1 MKKILLLVF
10 VVAMI
15 GDAAAQ
21 SYNTE
26 LTYLSQYVQRM
37 YNNASFQGARV
48 VSDIDKCYLISVVAE
63 LAAGNDYA
71 IQRKAEVKAMRF
83 ANEFLNGTQISS
95 STILHTEQTSDGY
108 TREEIEDFIESRS
121 MGYVQQM
128 QVISTFSD
136 EQGKKVFVF
145 CKELPMPKRTNVEE
159 EQSEEGKR
167 ESQSEK
173 KKHYKK

>member
-108 TREEIEDFIESRS
+108 TCEEIEDFIESRS

-128 QVISTFSD
+128 QIISTFID

-145 CKELPMPKRTNVEE
+145 CKELPMPERVKQEKELPEE
-159 EQSEEGKR
+159 EDSKAQS
-167 ESQSEK
+167 K
-173 KKHYKK
+173 KKQRKK

>member
-128 QVISTFSD
+128 QIISTFID

-145 CKELPMPKRTNVEE
+145 CKELPMPERVKQEKELPEE
-159 EQSEEGKR
+159 EDSKAQS
-167 ESQSEK
+167 K
-173 KKHYKK
+173 KKQRKK

>member
-1 MKKILLLVF
+1 MKRILLLVIM
-10 VVAMI
+10 VAMTDNI
-15 GDAAAQ
+15 AAQ

-26 LTYLSQYVQRM
+26 LNYLSQYIQRM

-48 VSDIDKCYLISVVAE
+48 VSDIDKCYLISVVSE
-63 LAAGNDYA
+63 LATGNDYA

-95 STILHTEQTSDGY
+95 TTILHTEQTSDGY

-128 QVISTFSD
+128 QIISTFID

-145 CKELPMPKRTNVEE
+145 CKELPMPARVKQKKDLPEE
-159 EQSEEGKR
+159 EDSKT
-167 ESQSEK
+167 QSEK
-173 KKHYKK
+173 KARRKK